1 MLLLYF
7 LLWTAVA
14 ANKGPLYGKIG
25 DKAVLTSD
33 SVVNPINSIVWKHGP
48 DLAMEWYGDETFSY
62 RQFKDHGRLNTL
74 TGALTITGL
83 TSDDSGN
90 YTVDINNKL
99 TSMTE
104 LLVISPVSKPT
115 LSLWCE
121 PEMTYCVLTC
131 NGDTADAEPVTYRWT
146 SGDTTWSSTKEHNI
160 TKEDDEL
167 WFSCAFENPVSSS
180 SSEIVFNPFMEKEPL
195 YGKIDD
201 KADLTPDSVVNL
213 ITSIVWKHG
222 PDLAME
228 WYGGETTA
236 YRHFKERGRLDT
248 STGALTITGLT
259 PDDSGS
265 YTVEINNKVTS
276 KTELLVISPVS
287 KPTLSVW
294 CEPEMTYCVLTCN
307 GDTTDAELI
316 TYRWTSGDITWSS
329 TKEHNITMEDD
340 ELWFSCAFENP
351 VSSSSSEKVFNPFME
366 KGPLYRK
373 IGDEAVLTP
382 DSVEN
387 PITSIVWKH
396 GPDLAMEWYGGET
409 FSYRHFKDRGSL
421 NTLTGALT
429 ITGLTPDD
437 SGSYTVEINN
447 KVTSK
452 TQLLVISPVSKPTLS
467 IWCEPEMTYCVLTCN
482 GDTTDAE
489 LVTYR
494 GTSGDMTWP
503 SAKEHNI
510 TKEDD
515 ELWFS
520 CAFENP
526 VSFISSEIVFN
537 PFKEKEPL
545 YGKIGDKAV
554 LTPDSVVNLI
564 TSIEWKHGPD
574 LAMEW
579 YGGETFS
586 YRHFKDRGSLN
597 TSTGALT
604 ITGLTPD
611 DSGNYTVDINNKV
624 TSKTQLLVISPVS
637 KPTLSL
643 WCEPEMTYCVLT
655 CNGDTTDTELV
666 TYRWTSGDTTLSST
680 KEHKI
685 TKEDNELWFSCAF
698 ENPVSFNSSEI
709 VFNPFKENEPLYK
722 KIGDEAV
729 LTSDSVLNP
738 ITSIVWKHGPN
749 TAMEWYG
756 GETTAYRHFKDRS
769 MLNIS
774 NGALMITGL
783 TPDDSGNYTVE
794 INNKV
799 TSKTELLVISLVSKP
814 TLSEWCTGTYCVF
827 TCNGNTTGAE
837 PVTYWWTSGDTTW
850 SSTKEQK
857 ITMME
862 KELWFSWFSCAFE
875 NPVSNIINSEEVF
888 NPFIRN
894 QLIFMAILLLV
905 VCIIIITFRRK
916 GVINFSCE
924 WIKELLKWM
933 FIYMLVCILV
943 VFNITL
949 IFDSNYEG
957 RKEVLTRMFIMI
969 AVFGVILV
977 GFIIIFICILYKAGY
992 STGSLR
998 WMSILI
1004 PVLFLDIFNIIIN
1017 LIYEGIKVDLT
1028 WIYILIAVFGV
1039 ILLGFIISIYLT
1051 VKCGK
1056 WYFIWNVMYMAT
1068 CIAGL
1073 FNIIILMY
1081 RAINGGL
1088 TWMIIVTAI
1097 LGVILVGFII
1107 AIIYLIYE
1115 DRKHELKWKLTI
1127 IAVCI
1132 PVVFNIINSLY
1143 RDIRGD
1149 LTWMF
1154 NFIPV
1159 CMLVGFIIAIIYLIY
1174 KGIMYFRRKRRE
1186 REAAERD
1193 WQEYLQWKKKGEADE
1208 TRWQEYLERLDEG
1221 EATERA
1227 RQEYQEW
1234 KRKGEAAERKWQEYL
1249 KWRGKKYLEWLDEDE
1264 AAERSWQERFDMG
1277 ETAER
1282 KWQDFL
1288 ERKDT
1293 GEATESTWQEF
1304 LESFDTEHLEWRR
1317 EGEAT
1322 EKRWQE
1328 YLERL
1333 DKGHLKWR
1341 RRGEAAER
1349 RWQVFQERKD
1359 KGEATERNWQAYLKW
1374 KRKDEAAER
1383 IWQERLER
1391 LDVEMSEM
1399 LPPVQNTSPQD
1410 PTSVVVQDTSNGTE
1424 PGNC

>member
-1 MLLLYF
+1 
-7 LLWTAVA
+7 
-14 ANKGPLYGKIG
+14 
-25 DKAVLTSD
+25 
-33 SVVNPINSIVWKHGP
+33 
-48 DLAMEWYGDETFSY
+48 
-62 RQFKDHGRLNTL
+62 
-74 TGALTITGL
+74 
-83 TSDDSGN
+83 
-90 YTVDINNKL
+90 
-99 TSMTE
+99 
-104 LLVISPVSKPT
+104 
-115 LSLWCE
+115 
-121 PEMTYCVLTC
+121 
-131 NGDTADAEPVTYRWT
+131 
-146 SGDTTWSSTKEHNI
+146 
-160 TKEDDEL
+160 
-167 WFSCAFENPVSSS
+167 
-180 SSEIVFNPFMEKEPL
+180 
-195 YGKIDD
+195 
-201 KADLTPDSVVNL
+201 
-213 ITSIVWKHG
+213 
-222 PDLAME
+222 
-228 WYGGETTA
+228 
-236 YRHFKERGRLDT
+236 
-248 STGALTITGLT
+248 
-259 PDDSGS
+259 
-265 YTVEINNKVTS
+265 
-276 KTELLVISPVS
+276 
-287 KPTLSVW
+287 
-294 CEPEMTYCVLTCN
+294 
-307 GDTTDAELI
+307 
-316 TYRWTSGDITWSS
+316 
-329 TKEHNITMEDD
+329 
-340 ELWFSCAFENP
+340 
-351 VSSSSSEKVFNPFME
+351 
-366 KGPLYRK
+366 
-373 IGDEAVLTP
+373 
-382 DSVEN
+382 
-387 PITSIVWKH
+387 
-396 GPDLAMEWYGGET
+396 
-409 FSYRHFKDRGSL
+409 
-421 NTLTGALT
+421 
-429 ITGLTPDD
+429 
-437 SGSYTVEINN
+437 
-447 KVTSK
+447 
-452 TQLLVISPVSKPTLS
+452 
-467 IWCEPEMTYCVLTCN
+467 
-482 GDTTDAE
+482 
-489 LVTYR
+489 
-494 GTSGDMTWP
+494 
-503 SAKEHNI
+503 
-510 TKEDD
+510 
-515 ELWFS
+515 
-520 CAFENP
+520 
-526 VSFISSEIVFN
+526 
-537 PFKEKEPL
+537 
-545 YGKIGDKAV
+545 
-554 LTPDSVVNLI
+554 
-564 TSIEWKHGPD
+564 
-574 LAMEW
+574 
-579 YGGETFS
+579 
-586 YRHFKDRGSLN
+586 
-597 TSTGALT
+597 
-604 ITGLTPD
+604 
-611 DSGNYTVDINNKV
+611 
-624 TSKTQLLVISPVS
+624 
-637 KPTLSL
+637 
-643 WCEPEMTYCVLT
+643 MTYCVLT

-666 TYRWTSGDTTLSST
+666 TYRWTSGDTTLSSA
-680 KEHKI
+680 KEHNI

-756 GETTAYRHFKDRS
+756 GETTAYRHFRDRS

-799 TSKTELLVISLVSKP
+799 TSKTQLLVISLVSKP
-814 TLSEWCTGTYCVF
+814 TLSEWCTGTYCVL

-924 WIKELLKWM
+924 WIKELLKWT

-1349 RWQVFQERKD
+1349 RWQVFLERKD

-1410 PTSVVVQDTSNGTE
+1410 PTSVVVQDTSNGTVISTISE
-1424 PGNC
+1424 VNKTSTHDLETAESPDTNNETERPASLVAVQETSPQDTTSTVPPETSKETERSTTCPDVPETSTQDPTSVVTQDTSNGTERPASLVVVQETSPQDTTSTGPPETSKETERSTTSPDVPETSTQDQENAVSQDTSNGTERSTTSPDVPETSTQDQENAVSQDTSNETERSTTSPDVPETSTQDQENAVPQDTSNGTERSTTSPDVPETSTQDQENAVSKDTSNETERSTTSPDVPETSTQDQESA